1 MLKKQ
6 IIVFIILGI
15 LTVIIDYIVYNSL
28 LYTLRD
34 KEISDLYIDIF
45 SKALGF
51 LSGTIFA
58 YFANKYITFKNQKYY
73 GKTLFK
79 FITLYIMTL
88 LINVL
93 VNSSTIN
100 ILYLINIESNSVIK
114 IDVNDIYLFAFLA
127 ATGFSAT
134 LNFIGMKW
142 FVFYNI
148 ENNNK

>member
-45 SKALGF
+45 PKALGF